1 MGAIRKRGKQY
12 AIQYYDAAGRRR
24 WETIGPNLHEARQ
37 VLAERMWERR
47 NGKFRL
53 NRQPI
58 TMKEFAAKWDEDY
71 VTVQIRLGRMKE
83 SSAESCRSRSR
94 LHIVPFFGQMRLDEI
109 TLPHVREFMKALLAK
124 ELSPK
129 TVLNAM
135 VVLKEMFK
143 HAVQWG
149 YLDANPAQYA
159 ERPRAEDQEMQ
170 ILTPPEI
177 RRLLDAASEPVRT
190 LLLCAVLTGMRR
202 GELFGLRW
210 EDVDPERHRLF
221 IRRALWR
228 GRFVTPKSRRS
239 RRTIDLA
246 PTLRAALTKLSSRF
260 QGDLVFC
267 SADGKAVDPDNFI
280 HRDWVRVL
288 RRAGLRRI
296 RFHDLRHTY
305 ASLLIA
311 QGAHP
316 KYIQAQLGHAS
327 IQTTLDRY
335 GHLMPE
341 IHQAEARKLDR
352 LVFGDASVPQ
362 PRDLAVVGIGR
373 PVEREQNGSRKHEGA
388 SDLHR

>member
-149 YLDANPAQYA
+149 YLDVNPAQYA
-159 ERPRAEDQEMQ
+159 ERPRSEDQEMQ

-177 RRLLDAASEPVRT
+177 RRLLDAADEPVRT

-202 GELFGLRW
+202 GELLGLRW
-210 EDVDPERHRLF
+210 EDVESRATLF
-221 IRRALWR
+221 VRRALWR
-228 GRFVTPKSRRS
+228 GKFVTPKSRRS

-246 PTLRAALTKLSSRF
+246 PTLRAALAKVPSRF
-260 QGDLVFC
+260 QAGLVFC
-267 SADGKAVDPDNFI
+267 SPDGEPINPDTFAQ
-280 HRDWVRVL
+280 RDWARAL
-288 RRAGLRRI
+288 RRAELRRI

-316 KYIQAQLGHAS
+316 KYIQTQLGHAS

-335 GHLMPE
+335 GHLMPDA
-341 IHQAEARKLDR
+341 HAAEARKLDR
-352 LVFGDASVPQ
+352 LVFGESSHAGTVRVAADALQ
-362 PRDLAVVGIGR
+362 RL
-373 PVEREQNGSRKHEGA
+373 QNGSRNDEGV
-388 SDLHR
+388 SGGDR

>member
-37 VLAERMWERR
+37 VLTERMWQRR

-53 NRQPI
+53 SRQPI
-58 TMKEFAAKWDEDY
+58 TMKEFAAKWDADY
-71 VTVQIRLGRMKE
+71 VTVQVQLGRMKE
-83 SSAESCRSRSR
+83 SSAESCRSRLR
-94 LHIVPFFGQMRLDEI
+94 LHVVPFFERMRLDAI
-109 TLPHVREFMKALLAK
+109 TLPTVRDFMKTLLAK
-124 ELSPK
+124 DLSPK
-129 TVLNAM
+129 TVLNVM
-135 VVLKEMFK
+135 MVLKEMFK

-159 ERPRAEDQEMQ
+159 ERPRGDEPEMQ

-177 RRLLDAASEPVRT
+177 GRLLDAAEEPVRT

-202 GELFGLRW
+202 GELFGVRW
-210 EDVDPERHRLF
+210 EDVDLEGHRIF

-228 GRFVTPKSRRS
+228 GKFVTPKSRRS

-246 PTLRAALTKLSSRF
+246 PTLRMALAKLASRF
-260 QGDLVFC
+260 QGSLVFC
-267 SADGKAVDPDNFI
+267 RADGRPIDPDNFI

-288 RRAGLRRI
+288 RRAELRRI

-335 GHLMPE
+335 GHLMPDA
-341 IHQAEARKLDR
+341 HAAEARKLDR
-352 LVFGDASVPQ
+352 LVFGENGRRGGDGIADAVQ
-362 PRDLAVVGIGR
+362 R
-373 PVEREQNGSRKHEGA
+373 
-388 SDLHR
+388 

>member
-58 TMKEFAAKWDEDY
+58 TMKEFAAKWDVDY

-159 ERPRAEDQEMQ
+159 ERPQAEDQEMQ

-177 RRLLDAASEPVRT
+177 RRLLDAADEPVRT

-202 GELFGLRW
+202 GELLGLRW
-210 EDVDPERHRLF
+210 EDIDLEGHRLF
-221 IRRALWR
+221 VRRALWR
-228 GRFVTPKSRRS
+228 GKFVTPKSRRS

-246 PTLRAALTKLSSRF
+246 PTLRAALAKVPSRF
-260 QGDLVFC
+260 QAGLVFC
-267 SADGKAVDPDNFI
+267 SPDGEPINPDTFAQQ
-280 HRDWVRVL
+280 DWTRAL

-316 KYIQAQLGHAS
+316 KYIQVQLGHAS

-335 GHLMPE
+335 GHLMPDA
-341 IHQAEARKLDR
+341 HAAEARKLDR
-352 LVFGDASVPQ
+352 LVFGENGHGGAVRVTADAVQ
-362 PRDLAVVGIGR
+362 RL
-373 PVEREQNGSRKHEGA
+373 QNGSRNDEGV
-388 SDLHR
+388 SGGDR